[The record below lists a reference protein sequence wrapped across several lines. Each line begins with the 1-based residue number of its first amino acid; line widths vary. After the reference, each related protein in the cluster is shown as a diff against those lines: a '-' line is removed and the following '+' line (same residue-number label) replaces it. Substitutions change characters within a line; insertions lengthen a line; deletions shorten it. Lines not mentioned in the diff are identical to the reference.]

1 MSVPWRQSFSTKPQ
15 APACPSCLPARALR
29 SPQHCPLE
37 QWSSL
42 CLSMAV
48 SNTVTCAVL
57 IVLELSV
64 RQADFIWTWS
74 LDTMPAMCCC
84 CIPKAACLHPA
95 SPMGVQP
102 ETPSGPAAYCTPA
115 ILGSAWGGCGAEVV
129 SSKLPSFWDDDVKV
143 WTGACF
149 WLTANCLSQRHLV
162 GKKLRH
168 VYASQGRFVR
178 RGLMKLAQGNWFVLR
193 YITIFIFT

>member
-1 MSVPWRQSFSTKPQ
+1 
-15 APACPSCLPARALR
+15 
-29 SPQHCPLE
+29 
-37 QWSSL
+37 
-42 CLSMAV
+42 MAV

-102 ETPSGPAAYCTPA
+102 GTPSGPAAYCTPE
-115 ILGSAWGGCGAEVV
+115 ILGSAWGGCDAEVV

-143 WTGACF
+143 
-149 WLTANCLSQRHLV
+149 
-162 GKKLRH
+162 
-168 VYASQGRFVR
+168 
-178 RGLMKLAQGNWFVLR
+178 
-193 YITIFIFT
+193 